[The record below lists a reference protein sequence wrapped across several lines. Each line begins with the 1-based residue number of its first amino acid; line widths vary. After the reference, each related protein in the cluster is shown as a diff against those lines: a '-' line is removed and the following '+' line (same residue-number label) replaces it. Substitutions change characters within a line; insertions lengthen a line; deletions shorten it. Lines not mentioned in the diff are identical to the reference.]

1 MTEEEFNKLP
11 FRFASSLAMDNKHCT
26 TYVNDDYNISICTH
40 TIKREDFTFGRS
52 YTHYLYKGVVYK
64 SKSKFLDA
72 IKDLKFNHLFLK
84 SNERRSNVNSSSEK

>member
-1 MTEEEFNKLP
+1 MNELYWITRFN
-11 FRFASSLAMDNKHCT
+11 SL
-26 TYVNDDYNISICTH
+26 YVI
-40 TIKREDFTFGRS
+40 FGRS